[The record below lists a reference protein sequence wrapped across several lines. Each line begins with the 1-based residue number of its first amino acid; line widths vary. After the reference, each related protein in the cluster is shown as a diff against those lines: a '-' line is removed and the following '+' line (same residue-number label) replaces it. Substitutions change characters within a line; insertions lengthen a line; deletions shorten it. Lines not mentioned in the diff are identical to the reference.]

1 MAVVADRRGD
11 AAVASARTRDRRR
24 NRRRRIPLLPALLF
38 TIVATQIPFLLTI
51 YYSLQSYNLY
61 DPFARHFAALHNY
74 TLIFTDPIFRTALVN
89 TVILTLVALLLDR
102 KVLGR
107 GLLRTLIISPFLV
120 MPAAAALVWKFTLL
134 DTEFG
139 LINWVLS

>member
-11 AAVASARTRDRRR
+11 AAIASARIRDRRR

-61 DPFARHFAALHNY
+61 DPFARHFAGLHNY
-74 TLIFTDPIFRTALVN
+74 TLIFTD
-89 TVILTLVALLLDR
+89 R
-102 KVLGR
+102 KSTRLNSSHTMQSR
-107 GLLRTLIISPFLV
+107 
-120 MPAAAALVWKFTLL
+120 MPSSA
-134 DTEFG
+134 
-139 LINWVLS
+139 